1 MPLAP
6 RHLPTLA
13 FLVAAATALAAAAA
27 LWRPSAPP
35 AASPPIAGDAA
46 PPASASSPA
55 SASASVASPATPP
68 ASAASPV
75 EPAPGAPGAPIT
87 EEVTSIKGEGAF
99 QLHVFTL
106 GLTGARLRMVDVHMS
121 KDLASV
127 LAQTGASLVVNG
139 GFFDRGQAPEGLVIS
154 EGRQLSA
161 RSDTLGGGVL
171 AVAGG
176 LATLLPAEG
185 YVPAPGVTFAV
196 QARPRLVED
205 GKSGIVRDDGK
216 AAPRTALCVREAGR
230 TLEVVV
236 ARGEAAGAGPTLA
249 LLADMLVSRGCQ
261 WALNLDGGPS
271 TGAAWRGPDGA
282 HDLPPRAP
290 VRHAL
295 ALWAAE

>member
-35 AASPPIAGDAA
+35 VPAPAIAGDAA
-46 PPASASSPA
+46 PPASAS
-55 SASASVASPATPP
+55 VASP

-75 EPAPGAPGAPIT
+75 EPAPGAPIT

-106 GLTGARLRMVDVHMS
+106 GLTGARLRMMDVHMS

-127 LAQTGASLVVNG
+127 LARTGASLVVNG

-271 TGAAWRGPDGA
+271 TGAAWRSPDGA